1 MGVLFTEHCSSW
13 LLFTVTIQGIVHR
26 VLFTVTVHRPKKKK
40 KKDLKKTALM
50 DVSKFSKVYPKSWI
64 FAINKYFSLQNTHV
78 DQWLKIVGFNL
89 EGAAAEWFQWMTKNG
104 LITTWTRFEESV
116 RNCFGPSEYEDPN
129 GALSKLLQLG
139 TVKDYQRE
147 FEKLMNR
154 ATDIPDSLLISFY
167 ISGLK
172 LHLQRE
178 FLVSRPTTLGDAFS
192 LSLITEARLD
202 DQAAL
207 VAGTMT
213 KTFGNNG
220 GDESESSGP
229 VTPTE
234 NEDAIESGDTSIL
247 NSLFGHGR
255 PRSLQLLGTVGTGK
269 VHILIDNGS
278 THNFVQ
284 PGVVERMKLP
294 VKNTKLFKVYIGN
307 VETLLCKNLCAQ
319 VTLETYCV
327 KTYLFLERLNAKYI
341 KNKKIKAEFQRR
353 LWDPGINISSKQHLE
368 GKVSRSFGLP
378 PTPVHLFERW
388 CDGGLGF
395 LGLLLLLLIDYKRT
409 IVYGRIKTFL
419 WPKGRFKEIFL
430 TRCFQLQCV
439 GSVYTEVLDLSR
451 LSLFSLPERL
461 KADNTFQQRI
471 IQQYPFNLYLYEVI
485 SDIDVLG
492 TRMLDWIAQDGYGDC
507 VHFSFRG
514 TVRNVVLTSID
525 DLLSNDVLKDVVD
538 RMSISRQLHAEDFEI
553 TRVVPL
559 SNSSNIGL
567 NSKSISFD
575 VVTVSAA

>member
-1 MGVLFTEHCSSW
+1 MMSKGGVY
-13 LLFTVTIQGIVHR
+13 R
-26 VLFTVTVHRPKKKK
+26 KVL
-40 KKDLKKTALM
+40 
-50 DVSKFSKVYPKSWI
+50 
-64 FAINKYFSLQNTHV
+64 AI
-78 DQWLKIVGFNL
+78 
-89 EGAAAEWFQWMTKNG
+89 
-104 LITTWTRFEESV
+104 
-116 RNCFGPSEYEDPN
+116 
-129 GALSKLLQLG
+129 G

-154 ATDIPDSLLISFY
+154 ATDIPDSLLIAFY

-172 LHLQRE
+172 LPSGKRE

-247 NSLFGHGR
+247 NSLFGHESS
-255 PRSLQLLGTVGTGK
+255 RSLQLLGIVGTGK

-284 PGVVERMKLP
+284 PRVVERMKLP
-294 VKNTKLFKVYIGN
+294 VKNMKLFKVYIGN

-368 GKVSRSFGLP
+368 GKV
-378 PTPVHLFERW
+378 V
-388 CDGGLGF
+388 
-395 LGLLLLLLIDYKRT
+395 
-409 IVYGRIKTFL
+409 V
-419 WPKGRFKEIFL
+419 KE
-430 TRCFQLQCV
+430 
-439 GSVYTEVLDLSR
+439 
-451 LSLFSLPERL
+451 
-461 KADNTFQQRI
+461 
-471 IQQYPFNLYLYEVI
+471 
-485 SDIDVLG
+485 
-492 TRMLDWIAQDGYGDC
+492 
-507 VHFSFRG
+507 
-514 TVRNVVLTSID
+514 
-525 DLLSNDVLKDVVD
+525 
-538 RMSISRQLHAEDFEI
+538 
-553 TRVVPL
+553 
-559 SNSSNIGL
+559 
-567 NSKSISFD
+567 
-575 VVTVSAA
+575 

>member
-1 MGVLFTEHCSSW
+1 MEYVSQ
-13 LLFTVTIQGIVHR
+13 VTIQGFEESVRNCFGPSEYEVPNGALSKLLQLGTVKDYQREFEKLMNRATDIPNSLLISFYIYGLKLHLQREFLVSRPITLGPVTPTENEDAIESGDTSILNSLFGHESPRSLQLLGTVGTGVISYRLVLSLVCSLRASDSRFKNNNNVHR
-26 VLFTVTVHRPKKKK
+26 YCSPYYSRYCSSGTIHG
-40 KKDLKKTALM
+40 
-50 DVSKFSKVYPKSWI
+50 VYQESWI
-64 FAINKYFSLQNTHV
+64 FAITEYFSLQNTPA

-247 NSLFGHGR
+247 NSLFGHES

-269 VHILIDNGS
+269 VHILIDNDS

-341 KNKKIKAEFQRR
+341 N
-353 LWDPGINISSKQHLE
+353 SS
-368 GKVSRSFGLP
+368 
-378 PTPVHLFERW
+378 
-388 CDGGLGF
+388 
-395 LGLLLLLLIDYKRT
+395 
-409 IVYGRIKTFL
+409 
-419 WPKGRFKEIFL
+419 
-430 TRCFQLQCV
+430 
-439 GSVYTEVLDLSR
+439 
-451 LSLFSLPERL
+451 
-461 KADNTFQQRI
+461 
-471 IQQYPFNLYLYEVI
+471 
-485 SDIDVLG
+485 
-492 TRMLDWIAQDGYGDC
+492 
-507 VHFSFRG
+507 
-514 TVRNVVLTSID
+514 
-525 DLLSNDVLKDVVD
+525 VLKGAPWLRKGV
-538 RMSISRQLHAEDFEI
+538 A
-553 TRVVPL
+553 
-559 SNSSNIGL
+559 
-567 NSKSISFD
+567 K
-575 VVTVSAA
+575 A

>member
-1 MGVLFTEHCSSW
+1 
-13 LLFTVTIQGIVHR
+13 
-26 VLFTVTVHRPKKKK
+26 
-40 KKDLKKTALM
+40 M
-50 DVSKFSKVYPKSWI
+50 DVVKFSGVYPESWI
-64 FAINKYFSLQNTHV
+64 FAITKYFLLQNTPA

-89 EGAAAEWFQWMTKNG
+89 EGAAAKWFQWMTKNG

-116 RNCFGPSEYEDPN
+116 RKCFGPSEYEDPN

-172 LHLQRE
+172 LHLQQE

-202 DQAAL
+202 DQAAP

-247 NSLFGHGR
+247 NSLFRHGS

-284 PGVVERMKLP
+284 PGVVERMILP

-341 KNKKIKAEFQRR
+341 KNKKMKAEFQRR
-353 LWDPGINISSKQHLE
+353 LWDPGINISSK
-368 GKVSRSFGLP
+368 
-378 PTPVHLFERW
+378 
-388 CDGGLGF
+388 
-395 LGLLLLLLIDYKRT
+395 
-409 IVYGRIKTFL
+409 
-419 WPKGRFKEIFL
+419 
-430 TRCFQLQCV
+430 
-439 GSVYTEVLDLSR
+439 
-451 LSLFSLPERL
+451 
-461 KADNTFQQRI
+461 
-471 IQQYPFNLYLYEVI
+471 
-485 SDIDVLG
+485 
-492 TRMLDWIAQDGYGDC
+492 
-507 VHFSFRG
+507 
-514 TVRNVVLTSID
+514 
-525 DLLSNDVLKDVVD
+525 
-538 RMSISRQLHAEDFEI
+538 
-553 TRVVPL
+553 
-559 SNSSNIGL
+559 
-567 NSKSISFD
+567 
-575 VVTVSAA
+575 